1 MKNRRTFN
9 LKKLLA
15 YSLLIIGGV
24 FFVYPFL
31 WMVSASLSPE
41 KEIADL
47 ILFPSQFILSNYF
60 QVYDKIPIV
69 SAFYNSIFVAFC
81 VTSMVLVFSSM
92 TGYAL
97 SHLEFKGRD
106 ALFYLIIFTMSL
118 PFQLTLIPQYILMV
132 KFGWVD
138 TYLALII
145 PYMISG
151 LGIIIFRQY
160 FKTIPKDLIDAA
172 RIDGCGEFRILFRIL
187 WPNAK
192 PAIITVAILTFMSS
206 WNEVLWPIIVIRNE
220 KLMTLPQLITLFAVG
235 GRAESQLG
243 VKLASAVLLAAPVVI
258 AYSIFQKYFI
268 SSMASSGLKE

>member
-1 MKNRRTFN
+1 MKTR
-9 LKKLLA
+9 KLLA
-15 YSLLIIGGV
+15 YVLLSLGAI
-24 FFVYPFL
+24 FFVYPFI
-31 WMVSASLSPE
+31 WMISASLAPE
-41 KEIADL
+41 KEIATL
-47 ILFPSQFILSNYF
+47 VLFPSQFVFSNYQ

-69 SAFYNSIFVAFC
+69 AAFYNSVFVAFC
-81 VTSMVLVFSSM
+81 VTSLVLVFTSM

-97 SHLEFKGRD
+97 SHMQFRGRD
-106 ALFYLIIFTMSL
+106 FLFYVIIFTMSL

-138 TYLALII
+138 TYLALIV
-145 PYMISG
+145 PYVISG

-160 FKTIPKDLIDAA
+160 FQTIPHDLIDAA
-172 RIDGCGEFRILFRIL
+172 RIDGCGEFMILFRIL

-243 VKLASAVLLAAPVVI
+243 VKLAAAVVLALPIVI
-258 AYSIFQKYFI
+258 AYSFFQKYFI
-268 SSMASSGLKE
+268 SSMASSGLKD